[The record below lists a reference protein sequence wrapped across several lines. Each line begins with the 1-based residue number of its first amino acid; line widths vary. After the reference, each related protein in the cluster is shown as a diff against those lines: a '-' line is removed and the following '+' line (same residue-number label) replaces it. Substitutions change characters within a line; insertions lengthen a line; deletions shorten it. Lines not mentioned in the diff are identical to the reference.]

1 MQVNIKKT
9 IPKFYLFLSA
19 FLFTQFALYA
29 HGDYSELIT
38 NPFVFGAPV
47 FTFVV
52 FSSVIK
58 LINRSWNPPV
68 ELSYWKLG
76 LSLIAISGIIYVLGM
91 RDYFIGVLFLLFVA
105 SMIPAI
111 VVAVTNE
118 LTTGQKFI
126 LFLLSTVT
134 YFVGGGVCGFFYLS
148 SLQ

>member
-19 FLFTQFALYA
+19 FFFTQFALYA

-47 FTFVV
+47 FTFIV

-58 LINRSWNPPV
+58 LLNRSWIPPIV
-68 ELSYWKLG
+68 LSHWQLALG
-76 LSLIAISGIIYVLGM
+76 LIVISGVIYFVGM
-91 RDYFIGVLFLLFVA
+91 RDHLIGVLFLLCVA

-111 VVAVTNE
+111 IAVVHNQ
-118 LTTGQKFI
+118 LTTTQKTI
-126 LFLLSTVT
+126 LFFLSTVI

-148 SLQ
+148 SL

>member
-1 MQVNIKKT
+1 MQVNIKQT
-9 IPKFYLFLSA
+9 IPKFYLFLTA
-19 FLFTQFALYA
+19 FFFTQFALYA

-47 FTFVV
+47 FTFLV

-68 ELSYWKLG
+68 ELTYWQLALG
-76 LSLIAISGIIYVLGM
+76 LIAISGIIYFLGM
-91 RDYFIGVLFLLFVA
+91 RDHLIGVLFLLFVA

-148 SLQ
+148 SL